1 MAASSEFEH
10 LRDLLLAPEVT
21 SLHTLQQDLEALQRQ
36 VQDPEEIAR
45 LLGPVLTE
53 LLRRRDP
60 VISSAI
66 LRAVT
71 PYLDQAVREK
81 TEQDRPALSRA
92 LAPSSTEAIAIHYAD
107 SPEAAAQDL
116 APLVSAAMK
125 EQIRGERDAVI
136 DALYPVIGSTI
147 SKYLSETLNTLI
159 QRMNERI
166 ETHLSFRTISRKIRS
181 RFAGVSEGELLLRDS
196 LWCRVDAA
204 FLIQKASG
212 LVIAQAQNPDTPALD
227 SDLLSGML
235 TAIRSLFN
243 DSMSGDGRARELDQ
257 IEYGDSRIVLEVA
270 GSFYIAAVVRGIP
283 TDSFRNRLRET
294 VSTIVQLP
302 GNAISEFS
310 GDTSSVPV
318 HVTQSVD
325 ALVKDSYGS
334 EEQKKTS
341 PPYGVIAFGIIFLL
355 ALCVPVG
362 ISWYRDG
369 VDRQKEATALSALKS
384 ADSIA
389 FRNVTVGVDRDRLR
403 LSGEVANEFLRTS
416 AAGIAMTHAP
426 DAILDNAMT
435 TEPPPAF
442 PVLLG
447 KSAELIASAL
457 NTMEGVYL
465 EVRHAGPDLVVSGIV
480 PDTATE
486 RSVTRAFAGL
496 PGLRSYQSRVTPGRN
511 DLALHML
518 FSLNSVQIRPTER
531 GVLTQIRAVM
541 DQTPW
546 ATLVIVGHS
555 DLTGD
560 EPANALIA
568 RGRAA
573 AVRNALIAL
582 GVPGRRMQVEG
593 NPGPPPDLAGT
604 AQDSLSRC
612 VRFKL
617 IPLTQA
623 TPS

>member
-1 MAASSEFEH
+1 MAMSSEFEH

-21 SLHTLQQDLEALQRQ
+21 SLHSLQRDLEALQQ
-36 VQDPEEIAR
+36 QMQDPEEIAR
-45 LLGPVLTE
+45 LLEPVLAE
-53 LLRRRDP
+53 LLLRRDP
-60 VISSAI
+60 AICTAI

-81 TEQDRPALSRA
+81 IVQDRPALSRA
-92 LAPSSTEAIAIHYAD
+92 LAPASTEAIAMHYAD
-107 SPEAAAQDL
+107 APEAAAQDL

-166 ETHLSFRTISRKIRS
+166 ETHLSVRALSRKIRS
-181 RFAGVSEGELLLRDS
+181 RFTGVSEGELLLRDS

-204 FLIQKASG
+204 FLIHKASG

-243 DSMSGDGRARELDQ
+243 DSMSGDGKARELDQ

-283 TDSFRNRLRET
+283 TDTFRKRLRET
-294 VSTIVQLP
+294 VSAIVQLP
-302 GNAISEFS
+302 GDAIAGFS
-310 GDTSSVPV
+310 GDTASVPA
-318 HVTQSVD
+318 HVSQSVE
-325 ALVKDSYGS
+325 ALVRDSYGS
-334 EEQKKTS
+334 GEQRRVS
-341 PPYGVIAFGIIFLL
+341 PPYGVIAFGIILLL
-355 ALCVPVG
+355 ALCIPLG
-362 ISWYRDG
+362 LYWYREG
-369 VDRQKEATALSALKS
+369 VDREKEASALAALKA
-384 ADSIA
+384 ADS
-389 FRNVTVGVDRDRLR
+389 VSYRDVSVHVERDHLR
-403 LSGEVANEFLRTS
+403 LSGIVANEFLRTS
-416 AAGIAMTHAP
+416 AAGVAMMQAP
-426 DAILDNAMT
+426 DATLENAIAA
-435 TEPPPAF
+435 EHPPAL

-447 KSAELIASAL
+447 KRAEAIASAL

-465 EVRHAGPDLVVSGIV
+465 DVQRTGPDLVLTGIV
-480 PDTATE
+480 PDAAME
-486 RSVTRAFAGL
+486 KSIARAFSDL
-496 PGLRSYQSRVTPGRN
+496 PGLRSYQSHVTRGRN
-511 DLALHML
+511 ELAPRLL
-518 FSLNSVQIRPTER
+518 FPLNSMQIRPTER

-560 EPANALIA
+560 GPANERIA

-573 AVRNALIAL
+573 AVRSALMAL
-582 GVPGRRMQVEG
+582 GVPARRMQVEG
-593 NPGPPPDLAGT
+593 NPGPPPDLTGASP
-604 AQDSLSRC
+604 DSLSRC

-617 IPLTQA
+617 IPVTAA
-623 TPS
+623 TAP